1 MKFPFPHLDSI
12 ISFIIVSENT
22 QILSTRIEETT
33 EKSLEESYKWL
44 QKEGIYHIYYNYIKH
59 NKVMVHFSL

>member
-22 QILSTRIEETT
+22 QILSTCIEETT

-44 QKEGIYHIYYNYIKH
+44 QKEGIYYIYNYIKH